1 MKKLEVSLAGGRGYE
16 ILIGR
21 GLLDE
26 AGSRIR
32 EVYGGR
38 NIAIITDSNVAPLY
52 AERVEK
58 SLREAG
64 FAVKIVVFPAGEENK
79 NLATLEKL
87 YDRLLSSNPFT
98 MTRSDLVVTLGGGVT
113 GDMGGFAAGTLLRGI
128 PFVQIPTTLLAQVDA
143 SVGGKVA
150 VDLKQGKN
158 LAGLFYQPKLVLM
171 DPDTLDTLP
180 ERVFLDGMGEVIKHG
195 MIRLPGLFAML
206 EEHPSREALRPVMEE
221 LLYQNCDCKRQ
232 VVMEDEKE
240 AGGRMVLNF
249 GHTLGHAYE
258 KLGQYQTYMHGE
270 AVCCG
275 MAAILHIG
283 EQQGI
288 TPKGTAARLEKLLA
302 AFGLPY
308 QAEKVSEAALL
319 ETLGY
324 DKKGSG
330 SDITV
335 VFSQGIGSTLLQKMP
350 KAQFADWVRAFYGQ
364 EGQA

>member
-1 MKKLEVSLAGGRGYE
+1 MKKLEVPLSGGRGYE

-26 AGSRIR
+26 AGSRMKA
-32 EVYGGR
+32 VYHGK
-38 NIAIITDSNVAPLY
+38 NIAVIADSNVAPLY
-52 AERVEK
+52 AARVEE
-58 SLREAG
+58 SLRSAG
-64 FAVKIVVFPAGEENK
+64 FAVKTVIFPAGEKSK
-79 NLATLEKL
+79 NLATLEML
-87 YDRLLSSNPFT
+87 YDGLLAPAPFAL
-98 MTRSDLVVTLGGGVT
+98 TRSDLIVTLGGGVT

-158 LAGLFYQPKLVLM
+158 LAGLFYQPRLVLM

-180 ERVFLDGMGEVIKHG
+180 ERVFLDGMGEVVKHG
-195 MIRLPGLFAML
+195 VIRLPALFSML
-206 EEHPSREALRPVMEE
+206 EECPSREALRPLMEE

-232 VVMEDEKE
+232 VVIEDEKE

-258 KLGQYQTYMHGE
+258 KLGGYQTYMHGE

-283 EQQGI
+283 ERQGI
-288 TPKGTAARLEKLLA
+288 TPRGTAARLERLLA

-308 QAEKVSEAALL
+308 KAEAVSKEALL
-319 ETLGY
+319 ETLSY

-335 VFSQGIGSTLLQKMP
+335 VFSTGIGSTLLKKMP
-350 KAQFADWVRAFYGQ
+350 KAQFADWVREFCRQ
-364 EGQA
+364 EGEA